1 MTDVRLGGLHLGIDA
16 SNIRLGGGVT
26 HLSQLLAA
34 GEPGSEGIARVTV
47 WACAST
53 AAQLPKRSWLRVL
66 SPEWAEASMWR
77 RGVGQQRR
85 LPAELQAERC
95 DVLFSPGG
103 TLPGRCPVPSVTM
116 SQNMLPF
123 EPEEAMRF
131 GRFSPM
137 RLKMRLLRATQGR
150 SFRQADGV
158 IFLTR
163 YAQDAVSAALGGLR
177 GQTALIPHG
186 VEPRFFREPRSPRSL
201 AACSPE
207 APFRVLY
214 VSIMMP
220 YKHQIEAVR
229 AVGRL
234 RAQGVPVALTLVGA
248 PWGRYGDA
256 VKAECAR
263 FDPQQAFLH
272 VLGALPFADLHRRYG
287 EADAFLFPSSCE
299 NLPNILLEAM
309 AAGLPIAS
317 ARSGPM
323 PEVLG
328 DAGVYFDPT
337 SDAEMA
343 AALLTLAEDADLR
356 QTLAANAHERAQAY
370 SWGKCAEQTFAFIA
384 QVAKGAAR

>member
-1 MTDVRLGGLHLGIDA
+1 
-16 SNIRLGGGVT
+16 
-26 HLSQLLAA
+26 
-34 GEPGSEGIARVTV
+34 
-47 WACAST
+47 
-53 AAQLPKRSWLRVL
+53 
-66 SPEWAEASMWR
+66 
-77 RGVGQQRR
+77 
-85 LPAELQAERC
+85 
-95 DVLFSPGG
+95 
-103 TLPGRCPVPSVTM
+103 M

-123 EPEEAMRF
+123 EPKEALRF
-131 GRFSPM
+131 GRFSLM

-150 SFRQADGV
+150 SFRQADGL

-163 YAQDAVSAALGGLR
+163 YAQDVVSAALGGLR
-177 GQTALIPHG
+177 AQKALISHG
-186 VEPRFFREPRSPRSL
+186 VEPRFFCKPRSL
-201 AACSPE
+201 RALAECSPE

-234 RAQGVPVALTLVGA
+234 RGQGVPIELSLVGA
-248 PWGRYGDA
+248 LWGQYGAA
-256 VKAECAR
+256 VKAECER
-263 FDPQQAFLH
+263 LDPQHTFLH

-328 DAGVYFDPT
+328 DSGVYFDPT

-343 AALLTLAEDADLR
+343 AAVLTLAEDVDLR
-356 QTLAANAHERAQAY
+356 QTLAANAYERAQAY
-370 SWGKCAEQTFAFIA
+370 SWARCAEQTFAFIA
-384 QVAKGAAR
+384 QVANEAAR